1 MVALKNIPVHLMKSE
16 NVFWS
21 DGQITREQRW
31 ARNGHRG
38 CVVWLTGLSGSG
50 KSTLSR
56 ALERHLFSRNLQ
68 VLVLDG
74 DNMRHGLNSD
84 LGFSPEDR
92 TENIRRAAEVGALLA
107 TAGHVVIIALISP
120 YRNDRQTARAVA
132 ERGDCSFVEVFVDAP
147 LAVCEER
154 DPKHLYQK
162 ARAGQIRG
170 LTGVDAPYEAPEDA
184 EVHVCTG
191 ELGIDASLELI
202 LKTLLPCLAL
212 H

>member
-1 MVALKNIPVHLMKSE
+1 MVALKNVPAYFMKSE
-16 NVFWS
+16 NVFWT
-21 DGQITREQRW
+21 DGQITCEQRW

-56 ALERHLFSRNLQ
+56 ALERDLFSRNFQ
-68 VLVLDG
+68 AVVLDG
-74 DNMRHGLNSD
+74 DNLRHGLNSD
-84 LGFSPEDR
+84 LGFSPDDR

-107 TAGHVVIIALISP
+107 SAGHIAIIALISP
-120 YRNDRQTARAVA
+120 YRDDRQAARAIA
-132 ERGDCSFVEVFVDAP
+132 GKGNCPFVEVFVDAP

-170 LTGVDAPYEAPEDA
+170 LTGVDAPYEAPQEA
-184 EVHVCTG
+184 EVHVRTG
-191 ELGIDASLELI
+191 ELGIEASLALI
-202 LKTLLPCLAL
+202 LETLLPDLAL
-212 H
+212 R